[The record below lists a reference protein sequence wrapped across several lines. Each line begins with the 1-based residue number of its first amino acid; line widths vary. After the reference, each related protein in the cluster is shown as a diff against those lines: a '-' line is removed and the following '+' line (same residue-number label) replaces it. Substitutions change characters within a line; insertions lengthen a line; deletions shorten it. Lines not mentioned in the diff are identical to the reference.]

1 MNVHCTLLT
10 TYWYVLNS
18 HARDDKKSQ
27 NTYDIAVDIL
37 VHARG
42 QGTGC
47 DKNPRYT
54 HQDRLQY
61 INDFVLLLQN
71 ITWIIKTIQNYNM
84 LTHYVCMHWYF
95 WSSYS
100 VHSIVRLICKN
111 KINPLNYEKVKIL
124 SFNYLIARDLNLQNE
139 ETKISLQKT
148 HKMIDYAYSQIYCAP
163 RHFRVEKTS
172 VYLQLKSISW
182 NPKLHG
188 NFMTFWLSVRNQS
201 YKQHSPYNVLKLW
214 IF

>member
-1 MNVHCTLLT
+1 MQYTTFYFYNSFYKMNVHCTLLT

-61 INDFVLLLQN
+61 VNDFVILLQN
-71 ITWIIKTIQNYNM
+71 IT
-84 LTHYVCMHWYF
+84 
-95 WSSYS
+95 
-100 VHSIVRLICKN
+100 
-111 KINPLNYEKVKIL
+111 
-124 SFNYLIARDLNLQNE
+124 
-139 ETKISLQKT
+139 
-148 HKMIDYAYSQIYCAP
+148 
-163 RHFRVEKTS
+163 
-172 VYLQLKSISW
+172 
-182 NPKLHG
+182 
-188 NFMTFWLSVRNQS
+188 
-201 YKQHSPYNVLKLW
+201 
-214 IF
+214 